1 MNEHTEEFRFEK
13 VVRQGCLVSPLLFNV
28 MGEKIMREVE
38 EPVEERPGKVIGGRS
53 IWNIRYADDTTMVAK
68 TREECSQLQM
78 GEVLRDVS
86 RMVGLD
92 RNKNKTLAMN
102 VHGEG
107 DVAIVEESIN
117 NVQTIKF
124 LRKISRFV
132 FFGL

>member
-1 MNEHTEEFRFEK
+1 
-13 VVRQGCLVSPLLFNV
+13 

-53 IWNIRYADDTTMVAK
+53 IWNNLYADDTTMVAK
-68 TREECSQLQM
+68 TREKCSQLQM
-78 GEVLRDVS
+78 GEVLIDVS

-117 NVQTIKF
+117 NVHTIKF
-124 LRKISRFV
+124 LRKVSRFKPYTRRH
-132 FFGL
+132 